1 MSFFGWSKRDDQDS
15 NCATD
20 NGAGRDLQAGL
31 FQIAHQACHILVQVN
46 NTHNVSYG
54 GSNSVTNVSAYSSS
68 HQYTASGGGGVEA
81 DSRAGSG
88 GTVVATTCSSSSSL
102 SSPSGVLYGRNVG
115 GGGGADGRIKDQD
128 VVVLLPPGKSRTPRI
143 KHKLATVTENARLDV
158 STPSYDDDL
167 DIWDQSGFMLRNDF
181 DDPLNHGRWGGQEW
195 CRPSCIPIT
204 FILVLIVLVVLLPLL
219 DHAPEKSSLNATYLA
234 NESVMSQRMSDCRLG
249 LVESIPIGL
258 AYPNGSAEH
267 PTTFATWMDLIG
279 MARNSVEIASLYW
292 TMNRE
297 DIYPDDS
304 AYEGEAVLKALLEA
318 GRDRGIAL
326 RIAQNV
332 PSELSPNINTE
343 YLAKKANAVVRSLNF
358 AALIGGGVLHTK
370 LWLIDRTHV
379 YLGSAN
385 MDWRSLT
392 QVKELGIVAYN
403 CSCIANDLAKIFD
416 VYWKLGE
423 DGKVPATW
431 PKALST
437 RINME
442 NPMAFVLNGNKYRT
456 FFASSPPPFSPEGR
470 TGDID
475 AILRCIERAEK
486 FIYVAVMDY
495 FPLTLYTPKR
505 KYWPV
510 IDDALRAAA
519 IERKVEIRLLINKGR
534 YSAASEDYFL
544 KALEDLTNSFSNVK
558 IEVRRFT
565 VPTNASFDKIPYSR
579 IYHNKFMV
587 TETTAYIGT
596 SNWSGDY
603 FTTTAGIGVIFEDA
617 DPRNDNSIRDQL
629 EAVFVRD
636 WTSDYAHPLNAS
648 CENLLIPKKTLLRS
662 QIVPPL
668 QHQQSESNY

>member
-1 MSFFGWSKRDDQDS
+1 MMIH
-15 NCATD
+15 
-20 NGAGRDLQAGL
+20 LGL
-31 FQIAHQACHILVQVN
+31 NF
-46 NTHNVSYG
+46 
-54 GSNSVTNVSAYSSS
+54 
-68 HQYTASGGGGVEA
+68 YTVF
-81 DSRAGSG
+81 
-88 GTVVATTCSSSSSL
+88 L
-102 SSPSGVLYGRNVG
+102 
-115 GGGGADGRIKDQD
+115 
-128 VVVLLPPGKSRTPRI
+128 
-143 KHKLATVTENARLDV
+143 
-158 STPSYDDDL
+158 
-167 DIWDQSGFMLRNDF
+167 F
-181 DDPLNHGRWGGQEW
+181 RWGGQEW

-304 AYEGEAVLKALLEA
+304 AYEGETVLKALLEA

-416 VYWKLGE
+416 
-423 DGKVPATW
+423 
-431 PKALST
+431 
-437 RINME
+437 
-442 NPMAFVLNGNKYRT
+442 
-456 FFASSPPPFSPEGR
+456 SSPPPFSPEGR